1 MRFGFRIYLL
11 LIQLLLVYTKFLL
24 VLREKNITGNAE
36 TPFLLARVN
45 ELTGGLSLASSI
57 LSLKFIEQ
65 YFCLFG
71 ILWT

>member
-57 LSLKFIEQ
+57 LSL
-65 YFCLFG
+65 
-71 ILWT
+71 

>member
-24 VLREKNITGNAE
+24 VLREKDITGNAE

>member
-1 MRFGFRIYLL
+1 MCFGFRIYLL

-45 ELTGGLSLASSI
+45 ELTGGFSLASSI

>member
-1 MRFGFRIYLL
+1 MLL
-11 LIQLLLVYTKFLL
+11 LYTKFLL

-36 TPFLLARVN
+36 TPFLLSRVN

-57 LSLKFIEQ
+57 LSLKLIEQ
-65 YFCLFG
+65 HFCLFA